1 LLSAVSKSISKDA
14 REVMQEKITQL
25 EKRLEYYE
33 SIIEELQER
42 IEELESVVNINS
54 EDLDYLV
61 EHMEDED
68 E

>member
-1 LLSAVSKSISKDA
+1 
-14 REVMQEKITQL
+14 MQEKITQL